1 MKNYVPVQCP
11 ICEDELIV
19 TDIKCNKCKTH
30 FNGEF
35 YVSKFSK
42 LKEKQLV
49 FVETFIKCRG
59 SIKEMEKELNISYPT
74 VKSRLED
81 VVKSLGFETD
91 EKPDEKRKKILDSI
105 NSGEMSVEDAVNML
119 KK

>member
-19 TDIKCNKCKTH
+19 TDMKCNKCHTH
-30 FNGEF
+30 FQGEF
-35 YVSKFSK
+35 HVSKFSK
-42 LKEKQLV
+42 LDEKQLL

-81 VVKSLGFETD
+81 VVKSLGFQSN
-91 EKPDEKRKKILDSI
+91 EKPDEKRKKILESI
-105 NSGEMSVEDAVNML
+105 DSGEMSVEEAINIL

>member
-19 TDIKCNKCKTH
+19 TDMKCNKCHTH
-30 FNGEF
+30 FQGEF
-35 YVSKFSK
+35 HVSKFSK
-42 LKEKQLV
+42 LDEKQLL

-81 VVKSLGFETD
+81 VVKSLGFQSNE
-91 EKPDEKRKKILDSI
+91 EPDEKRKKILESI
-105 NSGEMSVEDAVNML
+105 DSGEMSVEEAINIL